1 MNAILKAA
9 DYLAT
14 LGIGGLG
21 CALTAKAMRTTQ
33 RLKVRR
39 PDCRHPF
46 WLRVPSTDVPVF
58 KQIFVERHYDFRV
71 AKPPEIIVD
80 AGANIGLA
88 SIWFANRYPDARIIA
103 LEPEQ
108 SNFELLRANV
118 GPYPQI
124 VPVQAALWHR
134 NEEIRLIDPGLGKWG
149 FMAEAQPAAG
159 DLRGDL
165 CDTVTAV
172 TVDRLMADHGLRRI
186 DLFKIDIEGAER
198 EVFSDA
204 ASWICRVDAIVI
216 ELHERM
222 KPGCNRAFYG
232 GSGGFDDEWQQGEN
246 ICLSRGG
253 RLARR

>member
-21 CALTAKAMRTTQ
+21 CALKAKALRTTH
-33 RLKVRR
+33 RLKVKR

-58 KQIFVERHYDFRV
+58 RQIFVERHYDFKV
-71 AKPPEIIVD
+71 VKPPEIIVD

-108 SNFELLRANV
+108 SNFELLRVNV
-118 GPYPQI
+118 RPYPQI

-134 NEEIRLIDPGLGKWG
+134 NEEIRLVDPGLGKWG

-159 DLRGDL
+159 DLSGCL
-165 CDTVTAV
+165 CHTIKAV

-204 ASWICRVDAIVI
+204 ASWIHRVDAIVI

-222 KPGCNRAFYG
+222 KPGCNRAFYN
-232 GSGGFDDEWQQGEN
+232 GSSGFDEEWQQGEN

-253 RLARR
+253 CLSRG

>member
-1 MNAILKAA
+1 MIEKAK

-14 LGIGGLG
+14 LGWGGLM
-21 CALTAKAMRTTQ
+21 CAIRAKAAGT
-33 RLKVRR
+33 VVEYHHRR
-39 PDCRHPF
+39 RDCRHPF
-46 WLRVPSTDVPVF
+46 RLRIPSTDVSAYRQVF
-58 KQIFVERHYDFRV
+58 LKRQYDFV
-71 AKPPEIIVD
+71 MTPAPAVIVD

-118 GPYPQI
+118 APYPQI

-134 NEEIRLIDPGLGKWG
+134 DEEIRLIDPGLGEWG
-149 FMAEAQPAAG
+149 FMAEVQPAAG

-165 CDTVTAV
+165 CHTVTAV

-186 DLFKIDIEGAER
+186 DLFKIDIEGSER

-204 ASWICRVDAIVI
+204 ASWIGCVDALVI

-222 KPGCNRAFYG
+222 KPGCNRAFY
-232 GSGGFDDEWQQGEN
+232 SASVGFDDEWQQGEN
-246 ICLSRGG
+246 ICLSRSG
-253 RLARR
+253 RLTRR